1 LFQLKILD
9 EKGVAMSVTTSAALN
24 LDEEFAEGRDR
35 EGRVFVGVRRKLDV
49 GSFGA
54 TAVRAAASG
63 TDIVRE
69 HDELGPGS
77 DRHEEL
83 YFVASGHAAFTVDG
97 EEIDA
102 PAGTFVFVRD
112 PETKRAAVTKD
123 DDTTLLILGGRPG
136 QPWRVPPGEA
146 LYEFFPL
153 HEAKDYEGAA
163 AVARDVLEDFPGN
176 GLALYNLACCE
187 SLLGRSEDA
196 LTHLKK
202 GLKAAPSLV
211 DNARTDEDFV
221 AIRDDDRFKALVAE
235 Q

>member
-1 LFQLKILD
+1 
-9 EKGVAMSVTTSAALN
+9 MSVTTSAVLN
-24 LDEEFAEGRDR
+24 LEDEFAEGRDR
-35 EGRVFVGVRRKLDV
+35 EGRVFVGVRRKLDA

-69 HDELGPGS
+69 HDELGPGA

-112 PETKRAAVTKD
+112 PESKRAAVTKED
-123 DDTTLLILGGRPG
+123 GTTLLILGGRPG

-163 AVARDVLEDFPGN
+163 AVAHEVLADFPGN

-187 SLLGRSEDA
+187 SLLGRTEDA
-196 LTHLKK
+196 IAHLDEA
-202 GLKAAPSLV
+202 LAAAPSLKE
-211 DNARTDEDFV
+211 NARTDEDFV
-221 AIRDDDRFKALVAE
+221 AIRDDDRFTALVAE